1 MDIGTYFIGLLGELD
16 KGHVESIW
24 CLTSCNPC
32 PCWDCCSPER
42 WHCWGQLGQL
52 WKIRYY
58 IYFATSEQSV
68 KKKLLSW
75 HLIATRSGKEFVAYK
90 ALSNI
95 VPLNPLN
102 NATTGEIISTLNLQI
117 WKLKLSEFDRLTQG
131 QTSSKFWSQLWNPG
145 FLTPNPLL
153 FQLQLSW
160 KWAPCHQ
167 RVQDLPP
174 TPPITSLPSYKD
186 AFVELGQG
194 AEKGTELQRVPNMQG
209 WKNSLRL
216 I

>member
-1 MDIGTYFIGLLGELD
+1 MSLLGLLFPREVALLGTARSVMKNKILYLFCN
-16 KGHVESIW
+16 IW
-24 CLTSCNPC
+24 TQC
-32 PCWDCCSPER
+32 E
-42 WHCWGQLGQL
+42 
-52 WKIRYY
+52 
-58 IYFATSEQSV
+58 
-68 KKKLLSW
+68 KKLLSW
-75 HLIATRSGKEFVAYK
+75 HLITTRSGKGFVAYK

-95 VPLNPLN
+95 VPLNLLN

-131 QTSSKFWSQLWNPG
+131 QISSKCWSQLWNPG

-153 FQLQLSW
+153 FQLQHSW

-167 RVQDLPP
+167 RGQDLPP
-174 TPPITSLPSYKD
+174 TPPITRLPSYKD

-194 AEKGTELQRVPNMQG
+194 AEKGTELQRVPNMRG